1 MWFIRGMVIVC
12 VVGMMVVA
20 VERRVRKNGKME
32 EVLGEKS

>member
-20 VERRVRKNGKME
+20 VESKKKWENGRG
-32 EVLGEKS
+32 VG